1 VSPDADSFLLPAYLI
16 RSVEQRFLELFSEGK
31 LFGTTH
37 TCIGQE
43 LSAVCLA
50 RHLGP
55 DDVLFSNHRCH
66 GHYIAATD
74 DVEGLIAEVMG
85 KPTGVCSGKGGS
97 QHLCHGN
104 FYSNGIQ
111 GGIVPVSAGI
121 ALAQKLDGGDAVT
134 VACIGDGTLGEGVFY
149 ESLNIAAKWRLPL
162 LVLLE
167 NNLYAQSTSQSETLA
182 GSIADRARAFGIP
195 VHAGSTWDYRALD
208 ATLEAV
214 FADMRRDG
222 GPAFLQVDTY
232 RLAAHSKSDDDRDP
246 AEIESYRKRDPLYA
260 FLEGEG
266 GNGAWR
272 ERCEEI
278 ARRVDAA
285 VERAAA
291 VEFSTDLAGPQSPPA
306 ERALRPAE
314 GEAATQL
321 AAINQALRA
330 LLESDPRVVLIGED
344 IRSPYGGAFKATKGL
359 SVDFDDRVLN
369 TPISEAAIVG
379 IANGLALR
387 GRKPVAEI
395 MFGDFL
401 TLCFD
406 QLLNH
411 AAKFEDMYDGQVSL
425 PLLVR
430 TPMGGGRGYGPTHS
444 QSLEKHFC
452 GIPGLDV
459 VMLNGRTRV
468 GAAYATLAA
477 AGRPT
482 LVIENKL
489 LYAVRGDA
497 PLPDG
502 LALMETDEPLPTSVL
517 QPAEPPDI
525 TIVAFGRMSQ
535 IAEEAAQRLYEDEE
549 IVTELIF
556 PLRVSPLDP
565 GPIARSLRRTGRLAV
580 VEEGTAGFDLAGE
593 VIAALAT
600 GWREPA
606 PFQVRRIAC
615 RPGAIPSARPLEEL
629 MMPNA
634 RRVIE
639 SCLELFNG

>member
-1 VSPDADSFLLPAYLI
+1 MSPDIDDFLLPATLI
-16 RSVEQRFLELFSEGK
+16 RGVEERLLSLFSEGK

-43 LSAVCLA
+43 MSAVCIA

-66 GHYIAATD
+66 GHYIATTD

-85 KPTGVCSGKGGS
+85 KPTGVCGGKGGS
-97 QHLCHGN
+97 QHLCNGN

-121 ALAQKLDGGDAVT
+121 ALSQKLDGGDALT

-149 ESLNIAAKWRLPL
+149 EAMNIAAKWKLPL

-167 NNLYAQSTSQSETLA
+167 NNRYAQSTSQDETLA
-182 GSIADRARAFGIP
+182 GDITDRARAFGIR
-195 VHAGSTWDYRALD
+195 VYGGSTWDYRELD
-208 ATLEAV
+208 ATMGEA
-214 FADMRRDG
+214 FAAIRRDRE
-222 GPAFLQVDTY
+222 PAFLQVDTY

-246 AEIESYRKRDPLYA
+246 AEIESYRKRDPVYA
-260 FLEGEG
+260 FLEGA
-266 GNGAWR
+266 NGAHK
-272 ERCEEI
+272 EKLDDI
-278 ARRVDAA
+278 ARRVDEA
-285 VERAAA
+285 VARASA
-291 VEFSTDLAGPQSPPA
+291 VEFPTALAEPQSPPP
-306 ERALRPAE
+306 ERALRPVE
-314 GEAATQL
+314 GEALNQL
-321 AAINQALRA
+321 AAINAALRA
-330 LLESDPRVVLIGED
+330 LLEGDPRTILMGED

-359 SVDFDDRVLN
+359 SVDFNDRVLN

-379 IANGLALR
+379 VANGLALR
-387 GRKPVAEI
+387 GRRPVVEI
-395 MFGDFL
+395 MFGDFM

-411 AAKFEDMYDGQVSL
+411 AAKFEDMYDGQVRL

-468 GAAYATLAA
+468 GACYETLAA
-477 AGRPT
+477 AGRPS
-482 LVIENKL
+482 LIIENKL

-502 LALMETDEPLPTSVL
+502 VELLETDEALPTSVL
-517 QPAEPPDI
+517 RPQSPPDI

-535 IAEEAAQRLYEDEE
+535 IAEEAAQALYDDEE
-549 IVTELIF
+549 IVSEMIF
-556 PLRVSPLDP
+556 PLRVSPLDT
-565 GPIARSLRRTGRLAV
+565 GPIAQSLRRTGRLV
-580 VEEGTAGFDLAGE
+580 IIEEGTAGFDLGGE
-593 VIAALAT
+593 VIASLAT
-600 GWREPA
+600 GWREPT
-606 PFQVRRIAC
+606 PFHVRRIAC
-615 RPGAIPSARPLEEL
+615 LPGIIPSARPLEE
-629 MMPNA
+629 MMLPNA
-634 RRVIE
+634 ARVLE
-639 SCLELFNG
+639 CCLELFNA